1 MGNGLKWIFNEYEF
15 DNRVNNLAWT
25 VSGKY
30 DEEIDS
36 SEKDYSSKDAS
47 MYYAIIAVDWETV
60 KKDLVNRI
68 KAGYNKDILCT
79 LIQIILNDVAEKKVI
94 EERPGVVDIRNKA
107 YDDILKG
114 YSKIHKE
121 DILQLLKYTYVLQRM
136 DRHPVM
142 DRLVRK
148 ILREINAI
156 DSNDDIMNILK
167 RVDEIY
173 LTYFQ
178 HILDSQNQNV
188 EFAEENVKNVD
199 VDFDTFADFMLEELY
214 SDQEVETVE
223 TEITNLTGGMWLRR

>member
-1 MGNGLKWIFNEYEF
+1 
-15 DNRVNNLAWT
+15 
-25 VSGKY
+25 
-30 DEEIDS
+30 
-36 SEKDYSSKDAS
+36 
-47 MYYAIIAVDWETV
+47 
-60 KKDLVNRI
+60 
-68 KAGYNKDILCT
+68 
-79 LIQIILNDVAEKKVI
+79 
-94 EERPGVVDIRNKA
+94 
-107 YDDILKG
+107 
-114 YSKIHKE
+114 
-121 DILQLLKYTYVLQRM
+121 M

-199 VDFDTFADFMLEELY
+199 IDFDTFADFMLEELY

-223 TEITNLTGGMWLRR
+223 TEINNLTGGMLVDGLGDENGDIDLESTPNRAIYVNEEMLNKI